1 MAYSI
6 TLIPG
11 DGIGPSV
18 VSAARRV
25 LEATGVPID
34 WDLQEV
40 GRVAG
45 ERFGTLL
52 PPGALAS
59 IRANGVALKGPV
71 ATPPAAGIRSV
82 NVTLRQELDL
92 YAGLRPCRWRPGV
105 CSVYEGVDIVVVRES
120 TEGMYTGI
128 EFERGRAAT
137 RELIEFIDQETGSH
151 VRPDAGISIK
161 AISVTGSERITRF
174 AMRYASE
181 HGRYKVTAAHKAN
194 IMKFSDGLFL
204 ATARRVASEEFPG
217 LAFEDRIIDALCMQL
232 AQAPERFDVLVMPNL
247 YGDVVSDLCAGLVG
261 GLGLAPGA
269 QLGDRHALF
278 EATHGTGPRVPPGRA
293 NPIALILSGA
303 MLLRHIGE
311 GSAAERVEAAVDEV
325 VAQGRSVTYDL
336 KASRDDPTA
345 VGTDEAADAIVAQL
359 RG

>member
-1 MAYSI
+1 MAHSI

-18 VSAARRV
+18 VTAARRV
-25 LEATGVPID
+25 LDATGVAID
-34 WDLQEV
+34 WDVQEV
-40 GRVAG
+40 GRVAE

-105 CSVYEGVDIVVVRES
+105 CSVYEDVDVVVVRES

-137 RELIEFIDQETGSH
+137 RELIEFIDRETGSH
-151 VRPDAGISIK
+151 IRPDAGISIK

-181 HGRYKVTAAHKAN
+181 HGRSKVTAAHKAN

-204 ATARRVASEEFPG
+204 STARRVASEEFPG

-247 YGDVVSDLCAGLVG
+247 YGDVVSDLCAWLVG
-261 GLGLAPGA
+261 GLGVAPGA
-269 QLGDRHALF
+269 QLGDRYALF

-311 GSAAERVEAAVDEV
+311 GPAAERVEAAVDEV
-325 VAQGRSVTYDL
+325 IAEGRSVTYDL

-345 VGTDEAADAIVAQL
+345 VGTDEAAHAIVAQL
-359 RG
+359 RD